1 MTKRMKKIQDVSSFF
16 YEVISNNIAVKN
28 ISVDIEKNY
37 IMIDGLIDFI
47 ASGVI
52 SPSINTAP

>member
-1 MTKRMKKIQDVSSFF
+1 MKKIQDVSSFF

>member
-16 YEVISNNIAVKN
+16 YEVISNNIPVKN

-37 IMIDGLIDFI
+37 IMIDGLIEFI